1 MGDFFQNI
9 AYFCEH
15 ITALEA
21 RAAQASPSEMKFRF
35 NEILARYQRESGL
48 STPAEYDFFSVFDYV
63 RPIHTE
69 LCLVRFEPDRV
80 RLSFHEDWHGHY
92 SVTAM
97 VRRSACILHLIE
109 RMRRQGAG
117 EGAAF
122 MCELGDNGEF
132 PSLSFSSRHDRACP
146 VPDPDFFESHGYEV
160 LRHEIDTHF
169 IPWEARE
176 AKAFWRGSST
186 GLRRFAPPP
195 EGTPEGEDDFS
206 WLSRLS
212 LCAKARHSPHR
223 AFYDVGL
230 TAIVHMPEPHLVAR
244 INRADF
250 LRPPVPRLDFMR
262 HKGIIVIDGHAN
274 AWSALFA
281 ALLMGSC
288 VLKVCSERG
297 YRQWY
302 YDYLR
307 PFEHYVPIAADLSDL
322 DEALAWLL
330 AHDAKARA
338 IGEAGRDLARAI
350 TFEAAMDESA
360 ARILRWLPKARFWEA
375 RA

>member
-9 AYFCEH
+9 AYFCEN
-15 ITALEA
+15 ITALEE
-21 RAAQASPSEMKFRF
+21 RAAQASPSEMKFKF
-35 NEILARYQRESGL
+35 NEILTRYRQESGL
-48 STPAEYDFFSVFDYV
+48 ATPAEYDFFSIFDYV

-69 LCLVRFEPDRV
+69 LCMARFKGGAV
-80 RLSFHEDWHGHY
+80 RLYFHEGWRGHY
-92 SVTAM
+92 SVTTM
-97 VRRSACILHLIE
+97 VRRSAGILHLIE

-117 EGAAF
+117 DGAAF
-122 MCELGDNGEF
+122 ICELGDNGEF
-132 PSLSFSSRHDRACP
+132 PTISFSSRHERSCQ

-160 LRHEIDTHF
+160 LRRDIDTHF
-169 IPWEARE
+169 VPWEARE
-176 AKAFWRGSST
+176 ADIFWRGSST

-195 EGTPEGEDDFS
+195 EGQPDDFG
-206 WLSRLS
+206 WLQRLS
-212 LCAKARHSPHR
+212 LCEKVRRSPLR

-230 TAIVHMPEPHLVAR
+230 TSIVHVPEPHLVER
-244 INRADF
+244 IKEADF

-262 HKGIIVIDGHAN
+262 HKGIIVIDGHSN

-288 VLKVCSERG
+288 VLKVDSERG

-302 YDYLR
+302 YEHLR
-307 PFEHYVPIAADLSDL
+307 PWEHYVPVAADLSDL
-322 DEALAWLL
+322 GDALSWLR
-330 AHDAKARA
+330 AHDAEARA

-360 ARILRWLPKARFWEA
+360 ARVLRWLPKARFWEEK
-375 RA
+375 R